1 MKAKKQRAKSKTA
14 NRRNAPDNAPSLGST
29 STPTAK
35 LDLSTLLAETPERS
49 IDSSWEN
56 LAPVG
61 REFR

>member
-1 MKAKKQRAKSKTA
+1 MKSKKQRAKSKTA
-14 NRRNAPDNAPSLGST
+14 KRGNAPDNAPSLGPT
-29 STPTAK
+29 NTPTTK
-35 LDLSTLLAETPERS
+35 LNLSTLLAETPEQC

>member
-14 NRRNAPDNAPSLGST
+14 NRKKAPDHTPPLGPT
-29 STPTAK
+29 NTPTAK
-35 LDLSTLLAETPERS
+35 LNLSTLLAETPERC

-56 LAPVG
+56 LAPAG